1 MRRLMSWAVLVVI
14 FTLPLENVVQ
24 VGATTRISKVV
35 GIGASVLWALT
46 VAVTGRI
53 RKPLPFHLAVVS
65 FALWN
70 LASVF
75 WTTNLSATL
84 LQSFTY
90 VQLALLVYILWDTL
104 RTYQSLR
111 AAMQAY
117 VLGAWVSVISLFI
130 GYERAGAEYLGRLTV
145 GTFEVNALGL
155 VLGLGIPFAWYLVVG
170 TSSRRRH
177 RLLAAL
183 NLAYVPAAVIAVM
196 LTGSRSAILSLLPV
210 LVYIALGL
218 VRLGVSRRALAAFI
232 LAVVGVFLT
241 TTPLVPQKTVERL
254 TSTPTAITQ
263 GNIGG
268 RLNTWRDA
276 YDTFSEHPV
285 VGTGSGTFVAATT
298 QRAAHNVA
306 LRFLAELGLVG
317 LGLFAL
323 ILVFTVS
330 NVRHQPK
337 ALAGLWISLLLMWAM
352 GAAVHNFEDR
362 KQTWLVFGLAAVG
375 AGLSSDAVRGQ
386 TTPSV
391 RLGRRYSGDAT
402 KRGP

>member
-1 MRRLMSWAVLVVI
+1 MRRVMSWAVLVVI

-53 RKPLPFHLAVVS
+53 RKPLPFHLAVLS

-75 WTTNLSATL
+75 WTTNLTATL

-104 RTYQSLR
+104 RSYQALR

-170 TSSRRRH
+170 QSSKRRH
-177 RLLAAL
+177 RLLAAA
-183 NLAYVPAAVIAVM
+183 NLAYIPAAVIAVM

-210 LVYIALGL
+210 LIYIALGL
-218 VRLGVSRRALAAFI
+218 VRLGVSRRALAAFV
-232 LAVVGVFLT
+232 LAIVGVFLT
-241 TTPLVPQKTVERL
+241 TTPLVPQRTVERL
-254 TSTPTAITQ
+254 ASTPTAITQ

-276 YDTFSEHPV
+276 YDTFAEHPI

-317 LGLFAL
+317 FGFFAL

-337 ALAGLWISLLLMWAM
+337 ALARLWISLLLMWAM

-375 AGLSSDAVRGQ
+375 AGLSSDVIRGQ
-386 TTPSV
+386 PTPALRPSRRDSV
-391 RLGRRYSGDAT
+391 DRA

>member
-1 MRRLMSWAVLVVI
+1 MSWAVLVVI

-35 GIGASVLWALT
+35 GIGASILWALT

-75 WTTNLSATL
+75 WTTNLTATL

-104 RTYQSLR
+104 RSYQALR

-145 GTFEVNALGL
+145 GTFEINALGL

-170 TSSRRRH
+170 PSSKRRH
-177 RLLAAL
+177 RLLAAA
-183 NLAYVPAAVIAVM
+183 NLAYIPAAVIAVM

-218 VRLGVSRRALAAFI
+218 VRLGVSRRALAAFV
-232 LAVVGVFLT
+232 LAIVGVFLT
-241 TTPLVPQKTVERL
+241 TTPLVPQRTVERL
-254 TSTPTAITQ
+254 ASTPTAITQ

-276 YDTFSEHPV
+276 YDTFAQHPI

-317 LGLFAL
+317 FGLFAL
-323 ILVFTVS
+323 ILVYTVS

-337 ALAGLWISLLLMWAM
+337 ALTGLWISLLLMWAM
-352 GAAVHNFEDR
+352 GAVVHNFEDR
-362 KQTWLVFGLAAVG
+362 KQTWLVFGLVAVG
-375 AGLSSDAVRGQ
+375 AGLSSDVIRGRS
-386 TTPSV
+386 TPALRLSRQYSV
-391 RLGRRYSGDAT
+391 DRT